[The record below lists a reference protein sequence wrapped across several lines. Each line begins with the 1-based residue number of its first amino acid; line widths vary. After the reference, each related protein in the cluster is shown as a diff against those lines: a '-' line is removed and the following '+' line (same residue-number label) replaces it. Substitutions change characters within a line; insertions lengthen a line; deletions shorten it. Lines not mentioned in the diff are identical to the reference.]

1 MRLHGPAPGSE
12 GEGSPPFNVPSL
24 RPLLGRVGERG
35 ARDSRLASGRSTE
48 LWEEQPR
55 GDAGRRRSIRIQ
67 RRPGRRPSRRAPVNS
82 GGPGWRRTGGVAG
95 TWRALPGLAA
105 AAEQRQG
112 DGRPPVAGS
121 GEGVA
126 GVGDGRTSRSMRA
139 AGERVR
145 RFGER
150 GESGAHVD
158 GGLRRQ
164 LGGPGGWEDR
174 PGLSS
179 PGRRAVERRRG
190 CRALGR
196 RRTRELHGPAGRPAG
211 RAGPLLPGS
220 QGRRGLS
227 PAHRVCAE
235 RPGSRTRVAC
245 G

>member
-1 MRLHGPAPGSE
+1 MG
-12 GEGSPPFNVPSL
+12 
-24 RPLLGRVGERG
+24 G
-35 ARDSRLASGRSTE
+35 AA
-48 LWEEQPR
+48 
-55 GDAGRRRSIRIQ
+55 AGRRGEKELHPDPETPREAAQQVGASELRGAGLETH
-67 RRPGRRPSRRAPVNS
+67 RRGRRNLAGTAWPGRRRRAE
-82 GGPGWRRTGGVAG
+82 TG
-95 TWRALPGLAA
+95 R
-105 AAEQRQG
+105 
-112 DGRPPVAGS
+112 RPPVAGS

-174 PGLSS
+174 LGLSS

-196 RRTRELHGPAGRPAG
+196 RRTRELRGPAGRPAG

-227 PAHRVCAE
+227 PARRVRAE